1 MKQRVALLFS
11 ASASC
16 TAALDARTLQL
27 SHTAVAL
34 RRAQETVSDAEREVN
49 ALQCSTVFCLIV
61 IPCFQSKTCSSC
73 RSLGAVLLASQ
84 EAGTSRCVAVQLEL
98 HHAAILCLTGEQAQ
112 ADERAA
118 ADAVVVCAPFVKAVF
133 LS

>member
-16 TAALDARTLQL
+16 TAALDAQTLQL

-34 RRAQETVSDAEREVN
+34 RRAQDTVSHAEREVN
-49 ALQCSTVFCLIV
+49 ALPCSTLPDCYPMLSISNMQQFLQSWS
-61 IPCFQSKTCSSC
+61 CFACFA
-73 RSLGAVLLASQ
+73 RSRYQQVR
-84 EAGTSRCVAVQLEL
+84 RCTAEL

-118 ADAVVVCAPFVKAVF
+118 ADAVVVCSPFLKAVF